1 MASLADLSD
10 LQNSW
15 SSNLS
20 DKQFPKFCPHSTGPY
35 HTLILLETPGPEA
48 RDGKVSMFNNDDT
61 AREIHR
67 LVDLAFDEEKRS
79 GVLLWNAIPWILDFK
94 QDPKVGDVIE
104 AIELGLHDD
113 LLKLL
118 GNDLKFVV
126 LMGGVSRRL
135 LPYLSPRIGNAHLLG
150 GHHASRTTQKTYPES
165 ILENE
170 AVFQHIRRMF

>member
-1 MASLADLSD
+1 
-10 LQNSW
+10 
-15 SSNLS
+15 
-20 DKQFPKFCPHSTGPY
+20 
-35 HTLILLETPGPEA
+35 
-48 RDGKVSMFNNDDT
+48 MFNEDDT

-150 GHHASRTTQKTYPES
+150 GHHTSLRTKKSYPKFTQ
-165 ILENE
+165 ENE
-170 AVFQHIRRMF
+170 AVFKHIRSSIKSRNI